1 MPPAL
6 SMSTYFNIDGVFW
19 GKIVPQSEKEVE
31 ETSEQDYVLD
41 TTYAPTER
49 LMRDEIQ
56 REVCGTTRMPH

>member
-1 MPPAL
+1 MP
-6 SMSTYFNIDGVFW
+6 
-19 GKIVPQSEKEVE
+19 KSEKEVE